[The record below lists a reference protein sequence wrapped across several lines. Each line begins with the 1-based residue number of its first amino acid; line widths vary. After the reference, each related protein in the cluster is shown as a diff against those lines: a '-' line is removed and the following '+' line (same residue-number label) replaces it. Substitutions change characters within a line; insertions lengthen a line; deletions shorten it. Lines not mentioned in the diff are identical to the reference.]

1 MILTESWVRTKLRYW
16 SILHL
21 SIYIIGLVALIT
33 IIQDVHGEFFGEF
46 LTIIFSIWGGF
57 LIFLV
62 LTEICNLAG
71 LSYRNTCLITFW
83 QVVFII
89 LIGLISIA
97 AVIGL
102 IIQITGLVDEV
113 ITAFTVITIGSII
126 FAYLDERL
134 GHNLDHCN
142 SLWFMWGYFNW
153 IFVFVVLLNRTSNL
167 DLNIE
172 RIDC

>member
-1 MILTESWVRTKLRYW
+1 MILTESWVRNKLRYW

-113 ITAFTVITIGSII
+113 IAAFTVITI
-126 FAYLDERL
+126 
-134 GHNLDHCN
+134 
-142 SLWFMWGYFNW
+142 
-153 IFVFVVLLNRTSNL
+153 
-167 DLNIE
+167 
-172 RIDC
+172 